1 MLLMSVTVPSSL
13 PMLKNLGTERLLLNN
28 AQVATEG
35 SYRTATLCCSKEFY
49 FYSFTNNHF
58 LYYQLNAAGNTFEQQ
73 SGGGT
78 VAPFRCYLA
87 LFSNSLSVPKFFSIG
102 NEDGTV
108 TDISNISADTD
119 GLRIYVRNGNI
130 LIESPTARSVSI
142 YSIDGRLVR
151 MVQLEGGV
159 NTVSGLTRGFY
170 IVERQKVVLK

>member
-1 MLLMSVTVPSSL
+1 M
-13 PMLKNLGTERLLLNN
+13 
-28 AQVATEG
+28 
-35 SYRTATLCCSKEFY
+35 
-49 FYSFTNNHF
+49 
-58 LYYQLNAAGNTFEQQ
+58 
-73 SGGGT
+73 
-78 VAPFRCYLA
+78 
-87 LFSNSLSVPKFFSIG
+87 FSNSLSVPKFFSIG